1 MVPLQQATGK
11 SMSGFNVIGYTSAN
25 FGLGVAARATV
36 RRLATHGHEVAV
48 ADLRLTDGRSEQDH
62 SLDHLVIPE
71 GAKLPHAINI
81 FHVNPPVI
89 GQLLRNAPGWLDPAA
104 GLNAAVSFW
113 ELPALPDAWIADLGA
128 MDVVLAPSHFV
139 EQAVANSFMGTS
151 PHIRHYPQT
160 AFLPG
165 EHRSDRVRFGLPDG
179 ILFAMSFEIA
189 SDIGRKNPWAT
200 IEAFSTAF
208 ANNESA
214 YLVIKLNTS
223 YHTPVFEQPLARLR
237 DYAAANNHILLR
249 DERLSYEEVISLYE
263 SCDAYVSLHRSE
275 GLGLGAME
283 AMLLEKPVIA
293 TAWSGTMD
301 FMDDLNSCLVGYRL
315 VPVESPVYR
324 KLLGNRQ
331 SVWAD
336 PQIGEAA
343 AWMRTLYDNAALRRA
358 IGKRARAA
366 MVARHDECCE
376 GKTFAMIEEIFALR
390 RERGDVSRAAGSPI
404 DTAPAAG
411 PSSDPGPLFS
421 RVSELLKK
429 NEPAAALRLYNRE
442 RGALAATPVVLRF
455 DALMRRLRE
464 KA

>member
-25 FGLGVAARATV
+25 FGLGIAARATV
-36 RRLATHGHEVAV
+36 GLLAAQGHEVAV
-48 ADLRLTDGRSEQDH
+48 ADLRLTDGRSGQDH

-89 GQLLRNAPGWLDPAA
+89 GQLLRSAPGWLDPAA
-104 GLNAAVSFW
+104 GLNVAVSFW

-139 EQAVANSFMGTS
+139 EQAVANSFLGTS

-165 EHRSDRVRFGLPDG
+165 EHRPDRVRFALPDG

-189 SDIGRKNPWAT
+189 SDISRKNPWAA
-200 IEAFSTAF
+200 IEAFTTAF
-208 ANNESA
+208 RNGESA

-223 YHTPVFEQPLARLR
+223 YHAPAFDEHLSRLR

-263 SCDAYVSLHRSE
+263 SCDVYVSLHRSE

-336 PQIGEAA
+336 PLVAEAA
-343 AWMRTLYDNAALRRA
+343 AWMRRLFDNVELRRT
-358 IGKRARAA
+358 IGKNARAA
-366 MVARHDECCE
+366 MVARHEVCLA
-376 GKTFAMIEEIFALR
+376 GRPFAMIEEIFAVSK
-390 RERGDVSRAAGSPI
+390 ERGSHCRAVDSSMDTVSAAEP
-404 DTAPAAG
+404 PR
-411 PSSDPGPLFS
+411 DPGPLFS
-421 RVSELLKK
+421 KVSELLKK
-429 NEPAAALRLYNRE
+429 NDPAAAIKLYDSE
-442 RGALAATPVVLRF
+442 RSSLATAPVVVRF
-455 DALMRRLRE
+455 DELMQRLRE
-464 KA
+464 KT